1 MILVYK
7 DDDSDMK
14 NLLFSTAYGQ
24 KTTAIY
30 KVLFIVFITFISVL
44 LFMGI
49 DYIMH
54 LLFYGYC
61 PQNVAIQSIPCLYE
75 SPYVYTILQWFIIF
89 SIRFAFVM
97 SMLSIFF
104 SMLYQLCA
112 SKLISILLFILVLLM
127 EAVCYFLIDE
137 TSIFAIL
144 TRINILRFIIVVSL
158 YLCMPLQHFF
168 ELSISSGNLLLFVT
182 VTLGVLSFIIYVFI
196 YGKQMWNIKMSI
208 RNITFTSTSL
218 FLQENYMLLWR
229 NKGILAILIVFIYS
243 GFTFYHNYT
252 ATTSLSKHQKEVYQ
266 VYEPYLGNLNK
277 SKVKA
282 LENTVEKYQHI
293 DEDFDSLKNQY
304 QENEITYQQYKQQEA
319 ELQKKE

>member
-1 MILVYK
+1 
-7 DDDSDMK
+7 
-14 NLLFSTAYGQ
+14 
-24 KTTAIY
+24 
-30 KVLFIVFITFISVL
+30 
-44 LFMGI
+44 
-49 DYIMH
+49 
-54 LLFYGYC
+54 
-61 PQNVAIQSIPCLYE
+61 
-75 SPYVYTILQWFIIF
+75 
-89 SIRFAFVM
+89 
-97 SMLSIFF
+97 
-104 SMLYQLCA
+104 
-112 SKLISILLFILVLLM
+112 
-127 EAVCYFLIDE
+127 
-137 TSIFAIL
+137 
-144 TRINILRFIIVVSL
+144 
-158 YLCMPLQHFF
+158 MPLQHFF

-304 QENEITYQQYKQQEA
+304 QENEITYQQYKQQEG